1 MHHESSKGPSQRQ
14 LRVGEQIR
22 HIVADVMQRG
32 HFHEETLMDA
42 GKITVTEVRTSPDLK
57 NATAYVL
64 FLGGDVNK
72 SVLDALNA
80 EHHVFQKEINR
91 QSNLKFTPR
100 IRFVRDE
107 SFEEAQRI
115 ESLLREVHI
124 PEDTDDDTSEDG

>member
-1 MHHESSKGPSQRQ
+1 MHHDTSKGPSQRQ

-22 HIVADVMQRG
+22 HIVSDVMQRG
-32 HFHEETLMDA
+32 HFHDETLMDA

-64 FLGGDVNK
+64 SLGGEIDN
-72 SVLDALNA
+72 SALEALNA

-124 PEDTDDDTSEDG
+124 PDDDTDSNG